1 MQGAQV
7 RSLVGE
13 LIRDHLPS
21 GRAKNEKE
29 KKKIT
34 LKGEEKEAEVYRE
47 REWENTKGGGWGVEW
62 KKDKWKGTVL
72 VAARR
77 RVRKPAESGGARVPS
92 VPALALPCLSGTPGS
107 PSRDGSRNHKA
118 RGERSAPGAPEG
130 RLRGLCRLHHQL
142 GDHWAWRAAAS
153 VEITF

>member
-1 MQGAQV
+1 M
-7 RSLVGE
+7 
-13 LIRDHLPS
+13 
-21 GRAKNEKE
+21 
-29 KKKIT
+29 KKKKKKTTIK
-34 LKGEEKEAEVYRE
+34 LKEEETETEVYRE
-47 REWENTKGGGWGVEW
+47 REWKNTKGGGWGVEW

-77 RVRKPAESGGARVPS
+77 RVRKPGGSGGARVVS
-92 VPALALPCLSGTPGS
+92 VPALALPSLSGTPGS
-107 PSRDGSRNHKA
+107 PPRDGSRNHQA
-118 RGERSAPGAPEG
+118 RGERGAPGAPEG